1 MSMFCCIQTG
11 NLRPEWICAINYSQ
25 QRSGGWKLSS
35 CYTVCTVIT
44 TMSLSGILVQAGLCL
59 IWRWPTQPSLF
70 SHLGSALSPAGRLG
84 VAGLTELLQLV
95 QSGPQEVHLLVTV
108 DVLLPQVLV
117 LLLQLL
123 QLVGHP
129 VLDPSCLGLHLLG
142 VSQSLLALEMGVLS
156 RQQSVSVTSNMHH
169 CIRPVLASFRS
180 VPSGYYHDASKYYK
194 SVSVSQYD
202 NN

>member
-1 MSMFCCIQTG
+1 MYCDNYYVSVRHIGPGRIMP
-11 NLRPEWICAINYSQ
+11 NLEVAN
-25 QRSGGWKLSS
+25 
-35 CYTVCTVIT
+35 T
-44 TMSLSGILVQAGLCL
+44 TL
-59 IWRWPTQPSLF
+59 PP

-169 CIRPVLASFRS
+169 CIRPVLASSIRLLS
-180 VPSGYYHDASKYYK
+180 
-194 SVSVSQYD
+194 
-202 NN
+202 